1 MKWKPLREGYNYQKL
16 LDEKEAGTE
25 PQNVPSPDPYGDS
38 QYDEQDAP
46 VDDAN
51 DANAGAQADGEVN
64 EDASSAILYD
74 HDDDGGKAGLKR
86 DEL

>member
-16 LDEKEAGTE
+16 LDEKEAGTA
-25 PQNVPSPDPYGDS
+25 PQDVPSPDPYGDS